1 MSNAKPITKVQWVF
15 IIGLI
20 ISVTLMLRAMD
31 DTPQSG
37 LPSVYDTAKECVTAH
52 LFYPD
57 TAKYPEY
64 EEGMVVY
71 NSSVLEDIG
80 EGYGCLEYRIYDVKS
95 SVYAVN
101 QIGQSGKADFFVQ
114 VYVYVDDYPSAQY
127 GEQGIHKGVKDH
139 YCSYLRSLE

>member
-1 MSNAKPITKVQWVF
+1 MEKGKQLTKVQWVF

-20 ISVTLMLRAMD
+20 ISVTLMLRAID
-31 DTPQSG
+31 DTPQSR
-37 LPSVYDTAKECVTAH
+37 LPIIYDTAKECVTAH
-52 LFYPD
+52 LFYPES
-57 TAKYPEY
+57 AKYLDY

-127 GEQGIHKGVKDH
+127 GEQGIHKGVNDH
-139 YCSYLRSLE
+139 MCSYLRSLE